1 MVERSAARPAKTTT
15 KQIEFGAGGTIK
27 FFVSFFRKQIITMAK
42 KTFTEKM
49 NRGMNRGRK
58 REMDSEDALYE
69 VSRCNSYDFEAGM
82 TRDSDTVCF
91 KERHLVPVEV
101 VQAGLARFNLMLDMS
116 APGTVPDPLLIAA
129 LIDLVSYKI
138 SRPLF

>member
-1 MVERSAARPAKTTT
+1 
-15 KQIEFGAGGTIK
+15 
-27 FFVSFFRKQIITMAK
+27 MAK

-129 LIDLVSYKI
+129 LIDLVSYYKI